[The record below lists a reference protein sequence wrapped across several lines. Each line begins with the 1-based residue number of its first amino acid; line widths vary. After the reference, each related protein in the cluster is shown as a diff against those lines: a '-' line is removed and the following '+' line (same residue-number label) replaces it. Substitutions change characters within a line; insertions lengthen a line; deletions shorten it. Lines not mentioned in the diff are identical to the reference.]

1 MREAIRGH
9 QRSLEVIRRHQRS
22 SGLRAEQHVA
32 LLVSMQSADEEGNQ
46 LAIRHG
52 LADRAKEALAD
63 EEGNQL
69 MRRAIS
75 MQSDTYSLIE
85 PRKRS
90 L

>member
-1 MREAIRGH
+1 
-9 QRSLEVIRRHQRS
+9 
-22 SGLRAEQHVA
+22 VA
-32 LLVSMQSADEEGNQ
+32 LLVSN
-46 LAIRHG
+46 AIRHV